1 MDEDDALDGTNVKS
15 RTSYRWPVLAGVN
28 MMMFG
33 CYYCYDNPAALNNY
47 FTENTNST
55 PSTMPR
61 LTATQFNGLYSA
73 YSFPN
78 TILPFFGGI
87 LVDKLGCRK
96 MILIF
101 SCFLIAGQA
110 IFAFATS
117 INSYPIM
124 LVGRAVYGFGGESL
138 CVAAQTMLADWF
150 MGQEMGDNAHH
161 NNARTCPPN
170 ASPSGPSNVRVTLFL
185 QRWRWGSISPSPALV
200 VL

>member
-101 SCFLIAGQA
+101 SCCLRDLDQFLPHHARRACCLWLWWGIAMRGRTDDA
-110 IFAFATS
+110 GR
-117 INSYPIM
+117 
-124 LVGRAVYGFGGESL
+124 LV
-138 CVAAQTMLADWF
+138 
-150 MGQEMGDNAHH
+150 H
-161 NNARTCPPN
+161 
-170 ASPSGPSNVRVTLFL
+170 GPRD
-185 QRWRWGSISPSPALV
+185 G
-200 VL
+200 